1 MKMSKLPISL
11 GLVGIIFICICAGSA
26 SSVPQLDV
34 NEQLNKFKDN
44 SIHSMR
50 HDKSPEWGMLEAGG
64 ETIYFP
70 WHGSSLPGRPAISR
84 PASRSPVREEIV
96 MDANNSSA
104 SLDDLLVI
112 NSVKER
118 DVIER
123 SSQSGDPGDGGLS
136 NALSIDVG
144 GGEGPGDE
152 ASNYEAGSI
161 KAGGPDFRRGDL
173 KYAGN
178 YLTVNVHDIKVM
190 AVNSMPDG
198 NAVATSNIIIEPVQ
212 TIVMPSEV
220 HQKLW

>member
-1 MKMSKLPISL
+1 MKMSKLPASL
-11 GLVGIIFICICAGSA
+11 RLVGIFFICICACSA

-44 SIHSMR
+44 SIYSMR
-50 HDKSPEWGMLEAGG
+50 HDKNPEWGKLQAGG

-84 PASRSPVREEIV
+84 PATRSPVREEII

-123 SSQSGDPGDGGLS
+123 SSQNGDPDDGGLS
-136 NALSIDVG
+136 NALSIDVV
-144 GGEGPGDE
+144 GGECQGDQ
-152 ASNYEAGSI
+152 ASNYDSESIEAGSP
-161 KAGGPDFRRGDL
+161 GFGRDL

-178 YLTVNVHDIKVM
+178 YLTVNVHDIKVT

-212 TIVMPSEV
+212 TIVVPSEV
-220 HQKLW
+220 HQKL

>member
-1 MKMSKLPISL
+1 MKMSKLPASL
-11 GLVGIIFICICAGSA
+11 ELVGIIFICICAGSA
-26 SSVPQLDV
+26 SAMPQLDV
-34 NEQLNKFKDN
+34 NEKINKFKDS

-50 HDKSPEWGMLEAGG
+50 HDKSPDWGVLQAGG

-84 PASRSPVREEIV
+84 PASRSPVREEII

-123 SSQSGDPGDGGLS
+123 SSQNGDPEDEGQS

-144 GGEGPGDE
+144 GGESQGDD
-152 ASNYEAGSI
+152 ASNYDSESI
-161 KAGGPDFRRGDL
+161 EAGGPDFRRGDL

-178 YLTVNVHDIKVM
+178 YLTVNVHDIKVT

-212 TIVMPSEV
+212 TIVVPSEV
-220 HQKLW
+220 HQKL